1 MAVAFALQKCHF
13 SSCKT
18 NIRECHRQKCH
29 PCYGK
34 TICAESVFFVVV
46 GFPYTACIIFIK
58 IFIEH
63 DYFSPNALKTI
74 LCENQAPS

>member
-1 MAVAFALQKCHF
+1 MSPL
-13 SSCKT
+13 
-18 NIRECHRQKCH
+18 
-29 PCYGK
+29 PCINVTFPKVKLTFVNVTVKNVIPAGK
-34 TICAESVFFVVV
+34 TICAESAPFVVV

>member
-13 SSCKT
+13 SQGKT

-29 PCYGK
+29 PCLGK
-34 TICAESVFFVVV
+34 TIRAESAPFVVV
-46 GFPYTACIIFIK
+46 RLAYTACIIFIK

-63 DYFSPNALKTI
+63 DYFSPDALKHI

>member
-13 SSCKT
+13 SYGKT

-34 TICAESVFFVVV
+34 TICAESASFVVV

-63 DYFSPNALKTI
+63 DDFSPNALKTI

>member
-1 MAVAFALQKCHF
+1 MGKPSSAVAKVSFLQWEPRHFAKNTYPRL
-13 SSCKT
+13 
-18 NIRECHRQKCH
+18 R
-29 PCYGK
+29 K
-34 TICAESVFFVVV
+34 TICAESVPFVVV

-63 DYFSPNALKTI
+63 DDFSPNALKHI

>member
-1 MAVAFALQKCHF
+1 MQVATGPQKCQF
-13 SSCKT
+13 SFGKT

-29 PCYGK
+29 PCPGK
-34 TICAESVFFVVV
+34 TIRAEREPFVVV
-46 GFPYTACIIFIK
+46 GLAYTACIIFIK